1 MRSTLLAAFALPLC
15 LTAQVQSAA
24 AQDDRV
30 LALPGDYRTN
40 FTKYLIADRLNQDDQ
55 IIALYANEIAR
66 NAAQAGEPL
75 PDGSILIGEI
85 YKAKL
90 DETGDVAESLLS
102 RRIPEERISIVMMER
117 RAEWADQ
124 YPDDL
129 KVGGW
134 EFESFSPD
142 GVNLGKDTTECRECH
157 QPLDESEYLFS
168 IEHLAGA
175 LD

>member
-1 MRSTLLAAFALPLC
+1 MRSVILAAFALPLC
-15 LTAQVQSAA
+15 LTAQVQTAA

-40 FTKYLIADRLNQDDQ
+40 FTKYLISDRMNQDDQ
-55 IIALYANEIAR
+55 VIALYANEIAR
-66 NAAQAGEPL
+66 NAAQAGVPL

-90 DETGDVAESLLS
+90 DENGDVAESMLS

-117 RAEWADQ
+117 RAEWAGQ

-134 EFESFSPD
+134 EFETFSPD
-142 GVNLGKDTTECRECH
+142 GVNLSKDTAACRECH
-157 QPLDESEYLFS
+157 QPLDTTEYLWS
-168 IEHLAGA
+168 LEHLAA
-175 LD
+175 AD